1 MVSMDMLKS
10 LDYWTLFGFSAQFVF
25 LMRFAVQWFH
35 SEKQKRSVIPMSFWY
50 LSIAGAIMILIYAIK
65 RGDPVF
71 IVGQFF
77 ALIIYIRNIILRNKQ
92 VNP

>member
-1 MVSMDMLKS
+1 MEILNNI
-10 LDYWTLFGFSAQFVF
+10 DYWTLFGFGAQFIF

-35 SEKQKRSVIPMSFWY
+35 SEKQKKSVIPMSFWY
-50 LSIAGAIMILIYAIK
+50 LSIVGAILILIYAIK

-77 ALIIYIRNIILRNKQ
+77 ALTIYIRNIILRRKKASTTS
-92 VNP
+92 